1 MRMFQKHVY
10 LSIATLF
17 LALSASAQESGKDA
31 NSLNA
36 KVDAI
41 FAQYDKPDSPG
52 CALGVIKDGKL
63 VYARGYGMGNL
74 EHSVPNGPKLV
85 YDIGSTSKQF
95 TAASVLLLAQQGK
108 LSLDDDARK
117 YIPELP
123 AYQRPITIRH
133 LLHHTSGVRDYL
145 TLFSLAGVNFD
156 DTTTERDALDI
167 ITRQKA
173 LNFAP
178 GDERLYSNSG
188 YFLLS
193 IIIKRAGGKSFPEF
207 AKENIFDQL
216 GMKHTLIL
224 DNHKRTVPMRA
235 TGYSPSPR
243 GGFQIEMSN
252 FEQTGDGAV
261 QTSIED
267 LSLWDQNFYEP
278 KVGGK
283 AFLGQM
289 QTVGALNNGE
299 KRDYASGL
307 FIGEYKGLRRVS
319 HGGSWAGYRAEL
331 ARFPDQKF
339 SVACLCNLS
348 AANPSMLAMKV
359 ADIYLAEEIKALE
372 FKKAKEVGSAPSG
385 GLTGTVVIAEEKLK
399 EKAGIYRSLTNGEL
413 RRITLREGNLW
424 IDDLTM
430 LTSSLKPFSETQFIA
445 GPDGSWVEF
454 KSAGAKTQLHLSRN
468 NRRPETFERVEAFEP
483 SAGQLNEFVGSYYSE
498 ELNTTYKM
506 SVEEGRLFV
515 VDRNGVKRPLTPTI
529 RDSFTIISGRQ
540 FEFSRDAAGK
550 VSGFA
555 VHAGRIRNVRF
566 SKSVDS
572 RN

>member
-1 MRMFQKHVY
+1 MRVFHKYVY

-17 LALSASAQESGKDA
+17 IAISASAQEGGKDA

-41 FAQYDKPDSPG
+41 FAQYNKPDSPG

-63 VYARGYGMGNL
+63 IYARGYGMANL
-74 EHSVPNGPKLV
+74 EHNIPNGPKMV

-95 TAASVLLLAQQGK
+95 TAASILLLAQRGK

-117 YIPELP
+117 HIPELP
-123 AYQRPITIRH
+123 AYQKPVTIRN

-156 DTTTERDALDI
+156 DTTTEEYALDI
-167 ITRQKA
+167 IARQKA
-173 LNFAP
+173 LNFTP
-178 GDERLYSNSG
+178 GDEWLYSNSG

-193 IIIKRAGGKSFPEF
+193 IIIKRASGKSFAEF
-207 AKENIFDQL
+207 AKENIFDPL

-224 DNHKRTVPMRA
+224 DSHKRIVPMRA
-235 TGYSPSPR
+235 TGYSPNPR

-283 AFLGQM
+283 TLLEQM

-299 KRDYASGL
+299 KHDYASGL

-348 AANPSMLAMKV
+348 VTNPSLLSMRV
-359 ADIYLAEEIKALE
+359 ADVYLAEEIKALE
-372 FKKAKEVGSAPSG
+372 LKKAKEIEAKTGGGFSG
-385 GLTGTVVIAEEKLK
+385 TFVMAEEKLK

-413 RRITLREGNLW
+413 RRVMLRDGKLR
-424 IDDLTM
+424 IDAFTRF
-430 LTSSLKPFSETQFIA
+430 SSELKPFSEIQFNIVGQEGA
-445 GPDGSWVEF
+445 VVEF
-454 KSAGAKTQLHLSRN
+454 GSAGGKARLRLSRN
-468 NRRPETFERVEAFEP
+468 NRKPDTFDRVEAFEP
-483 SAGQLNEFVGSYYSE
+483 SAGQLSEFAGNYYSE
-498 ELNTTYKM
+498 ELDTTYKM
-506 SVEEGRLFV
+506 SVEEGKLV
-515 VDRNGVKRPLTPTI
+515 VIDSNDEKEPLTPTV
-529 RDSFTIISGRQ
+529 RDSFAIISGPQ

-566 SKSVDS
+566 SK
-572 RN
+572 